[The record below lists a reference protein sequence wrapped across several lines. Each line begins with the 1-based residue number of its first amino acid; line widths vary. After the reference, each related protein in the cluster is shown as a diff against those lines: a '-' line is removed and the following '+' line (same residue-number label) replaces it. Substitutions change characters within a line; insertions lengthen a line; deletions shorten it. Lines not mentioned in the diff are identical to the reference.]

1 MARPRR
7 GAVLAARGAA
17 RLSRATGRG
26 GTSLPGKVLLR
37 LDPDALQRLA
47 DVLPQVALVSA
58 TNGKTTTTACVWSI
72 LQAAGRVPVGNA
84 EGANMA
90 GGIAA
95 SLLNQTEAAAD
106 PTAVGLLEV
115 DEFWLPQ
122 VAAAT
127 QPEAILLGNLFR
139 DQLDRYGELDAIA
152 ERWGELLPTLP
163 QTTAV
168 LCADDPLV
176 ASTAPAEGDVVWF
189 GIDDPALGM
198 DARDHAADGVHCTV
212 CGTTLA
218 YSVVYAGHTG
228 IWSCPGCG
236 RRRPEPTVRATDIT
250 FEGSRGARF
259 TLHAGEAQ
267 IAVHL
272 PLPGAYNVV
281 NAVGAAAL
289 ALQLGA
295 TLEECATGIGAM
307 QAAFGRGERV
317 ELGDRQLLLMLV
329 KNPVGANE
337 VLRTLALEPRPLD
350 VLAVLNDR
358 IADGRDVSWI
368 WDADVEAAAPSV
380 RWIVCSGTRAAEM
393 AMRWRYAGVE
403 ADRIVV
409 VPELEAALDEALGAA
424 EADGPLV
431 VLPTYTAML
440 ELRQLLL
447 SRGAVAGAFT

>member
-1 MARPRR
+1 
-7 GAVLAARGAA
+7 
-17 RLSRATGRG
+17 
-26 GTSLPGKVLLR
+26 
-37 LDPDALQRLA
+37 
-47 DVLPQVALVSA
+47 
-58 TNGKTTTTACVWSI
+58 
-72 LQAAGRVPVGNA
+72 GNA

-95 SLLNQTEAAAD
+95 SLLTQREAARD
-106 PTAVGLLEV
+106 PQAVGLLEV
-115 DEFWLPQ
+115 DEFWLTQ

-163 QTTAV
+163 ATTAV

-176 ASTAPAEGDVVWF
+176 ASTAPESGHVVWF
-189 GIDDPALGM
+189 GIDDPSLGM
-198 DARDHAADGVHCTV
+198 AAQDHAADGVHCTR

-228 IWSCPGCG
+228 LWSCPGCG
-236 RRRPEPTVRATDIT
+236 RRRPDPSVRATAIS
-250 FEGSRGARF
+250 FQGARGAHF
-259 TLHAGEAQ
+259 TLHAGEDS
-267 IAVHL
+267 VEVDL

-295 TLEECATGIGAM
+295 TLQQCATGIAAM

-317 ELGDRQLLLMLV
+317 QLAGRELLLMLV

-358 IADGRDVSWI
+358 IADGRDVSWV
-368 WDADVEAAAPSV
+368 WDADVEAAAASV
-380 RWIVCSGTRAAEM
+380 RRIVCSGTRADEL
-393 AMRWRYAGVE
+393 AMRWRYAGV
-403 ADRIVV
+403 DPQRIVV
-409 VPELEAALDEALGAA
+409 LPDLEAALDATLSEA
-424 EADGPLV
+424 ADGPIV

-447 SRGAVAGAFT
+447 GRGAVAGAFT